1 MAEYAT
7 TDALLALPDGS
18 TVRYRDLTRSVAR
31 RIRFLAPYKGGPEP
45 VRCLC
50 RPEGIPLGVVH
61 RAVPTD
67 TFYLYPLH
75 RGDWERHAPG
85 CPLRRPPISGNSRP
99 TRSPVERLPDGLL
112 LNLSLPRYRL
122 LDAPAVEP
130 DENSRGDL
138 SSLLQVLWREAGLDP
153 IHPTWETGHRY
164 ADRRRRLLK
173 AAARVRLRGGLPLAD
188 YLYIPPLYR
197 PALKAEI
204 GHVLEN
210 FLRKL
215 EPREGRAPYGFFLGA
230 LAEIREGRG
239 CGRAIRLA
247 HTYRLLWVSEALGR
261 HLPPC
266 RKSAQS
272 PEVRRQVPV
281 LTQASWEGEGGW
293 LKARDVA
300 LFPVSD
306 G

>member
-1 MAEYAT
+1 MTEHAT

-18 TVRYRDLTRSVAR
+18 IVRYRDLTRSVAR
-31 RIRFLAPYKGGPEP
+31 RIRFLGPYRDRSKP

-85 CPLRRPPISGNSRP
+85 CPLRRPPITGNSR
-99 TRSPVERLPDGLL
+99 TASSPLERLPDGLV

-122 LDAPAVEP
+122 PDVPAVEP
-130 DENSRGDL
+130 DASARGEL
-138 SSLLQVLWREAGLDP
+138 ARLLQVLWQEAGLDP
-153 IHPTWETGHRY
+153 SRPTWGTGYRY
-164 ADRRRRLLK
+164 ADRRRRLLE
-173 AAARVRLRGGLPLAD
+173 AAARIRLRGGLPLTEC
-188 YLYIPPLYR
+188 LYIPPLYR
-197 PALKAEI
+197 PALKEEI
-204 GHVLEN
+204 GHVLED
-210 FLRKL
+210 FLTKL

-247 HTYRLLWVSEALGR
+247 HTYRLLWASETLGR
-261 HLPPC
+261 HLPAY
-266 RKSAQS
+266 RKSGQS
-272 PEVRRQVPV
+272 LEVRRRIPV
-281 LTQASWEGEGGW
+281 LAQASWEGEGGW
-293 LKARDVA
+293 LKARDIA